1 MALEEYDYEL
11 PAELLAHTP
20 AEPRDSARLFVY
32 DTKTG
37 EVTFDTFR
45 ILAKYIPAHA
55 LLVLNNT
62 KVVPA
67 RIAFE
72 RADGRMTEGL
82 LLMNEASEAGTVR
95 ALIRRGAR
103 EGEHLWIGGRTAECP
118 ARVIAKD
125 EKVFVLALE
134 KPEKL
139 EETLFAFG
147 KTPLPR
153 YIHTPLTEE
162 EEARARYQSVFAE
175 DPASVAAPTASL
187 HLTDRVF
194 ADLDAKGVERAFV
207 TLHVGMGTF
216 APVTDEQMKEG
227 RLHKERFVVPR
238 ETVEKIR
245 KAQSEGRPI
254 IAVGTTAAR
263 ALEASASE
271 IVSGVPRD
279 ISGVTDIFIQPGYS
293 FKVVI
298 GLVTNFHLPKTSLM
312 CLVDAFLQHKKSPS
326 SIQELYA
333 RAIAERMRFYSFG
346 DGMVIL

>member
-37 EVTFDTFR
+37 EVMFDTFR
-45 ILAKYIPAHA
+45 DLAKYIPAHA

-67 RIAFE
+67 RIMFE
-72 RADGRMTEGL
+72 REDGRMTEGL

-103 EGEHLWIGGRTAECP
+103 EGEQLWIGGRTAECP
-118 ARVIAKD
+118 ARVIAQD

-134 KPEKL
+134 RPEKS
-139 EETLFAFG
+139 EETLFKFG
-147 KTPLPR
+147 KTPLPG
-153 YIHTPLTEE
+153 YIRTPLTEE
-162 EEARARYQSVFAE
+162 ETRARYQSVFAE

-187 HLTDRVF
+187 HFTDRVF
-194 ADLDAKGVERAFV
+194 ADLDAKGVERTFV

-227 RLHKERFVVPR
+227 KLHRERYTVPR

-245 KAQSEGRPI
+245 KAQREGRPI

-263 ALEASASE
+263 ALEASAPE
-271 IVSGVPRD
+271 VVSGVPRD
-279 ISGVTDIFIQPGYS
+279 ISGVTDIFIRPGYS
-293 FKVVI
+293 FKVVT
-298 GLVTNFHLPKTSLM
+298 GLITNFHLPKTSLM
-312 CLVDAFLQHKKSPS
+312 CLVDAFLRYKKSQA
-326 SIQELYA
+326 SIQELYT
-333 RAIAERMRFYSFG
+333 RAIAKRMHFYSFG